1 MPCPGAAK
9 SNIAKEEESN
19 IADSNRTWNPG
30 DLTSRNNL
38 VNIKVPSHVYS
49 LIVTVMV
56 ADVADVDVGRGDES
70 MEEEELP
77 RTELDSHANMP
88 VVGRHA
94 YIISDTGRI
103 ADVNAFAPAY
113 DYMQVPIMDAAVQY
127 DCPYDGISYI
137 LMIRNALH
145 VLSMMKNNLLPPFV
159 LREAGSRVK

>member
-1 MPCPGAAK
+1 M
-9 SNIAKEEESN
+9 
-19 IADSNRTWNPG
+19 
-30 DLTSRNNL
+30 RNNL
-38 VNIKVPSHVYS
+38 GKIQVPSHIYS
-49 LIVTVMV
+49 LIATVMF

-77 RTELDSHANMP
+77 RTELNSHANMP

-137 LMIRNALH
+137 LMIQNALH